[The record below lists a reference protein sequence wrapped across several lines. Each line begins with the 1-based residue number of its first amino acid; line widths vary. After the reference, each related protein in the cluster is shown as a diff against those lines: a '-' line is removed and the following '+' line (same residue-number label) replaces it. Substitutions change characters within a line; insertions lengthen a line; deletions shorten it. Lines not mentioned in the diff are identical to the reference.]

1 MRERHFPRVCR
12 ACRAPMAR
20 QADTCWR
27 CGAPWSTADA
37 PRPTLQVIA
46 GGIATHGA
54 GAPDPSIAVAVA
66 DSARAAED
74 ARVDADR
81 WINDGGSVA
90 AEAAVP
96 LDAVIGRR

>member
-20 QADTCWR
+20 QEDTCWR
-27 CGAPWSTADA
+27 CGAPWASVDA
-37 PRPTLQVIA
+37 PWPPLQGID
-46 GGIATHGA
+46 GGMATHGA
-54 GAPDPSIAVAVA
+54 GAPDPSIAVA
-66 DSARAAED
+66 DSARAAAD

-96 LDAVIGRR
+96 LGAVIGRR

>member
-20 QADTCWR
+20 QEDTCWR
-27 CGAPWSTADA
+27 CGAPWASADA
-37 PRPTLQVIA
+37 PPTLQVIA
-46 GGIATHGA
+46 GGMATHVA
-54 GAPDPSIAVAVA
+54 GAPDRSIAVA
-66 DSARAAED
+66 DSARAAAA

-96 LDAVIGRR
+96 LGAVTGRR

>member
-20 QADTCWR
+20 QEDTCWR
-27 CGAPWSTADA
+27 CGAPWASANA
-37 PRPTLQVIA
+37 RWPTLQVIA
-46 GGIATHGA
+46 GGMATHVA

-66 DSARAAED
+66 DSARAAAD
-74 ARVDADR
+74 ARADADR
-81 WINDGGSVA
+81 WINDGGSIA

-96 LDAVIGRR
+96 LGALTGRR